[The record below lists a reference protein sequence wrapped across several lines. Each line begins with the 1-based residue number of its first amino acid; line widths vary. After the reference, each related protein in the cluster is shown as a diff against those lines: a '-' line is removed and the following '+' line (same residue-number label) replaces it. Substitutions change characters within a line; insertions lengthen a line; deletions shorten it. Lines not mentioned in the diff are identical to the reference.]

1 MTTFANKNEDI
12 LDVMMKY
19 EYKGAPHWM
28 LLSCSLITYQ
38 IINFKLQISIL
49 NLKSGARRR
58 TL

>member
-28 LLSCSLITYQ
+28 LLSCSLSLI
-38 IINFKLQISIL
+38 
-49 NLKSGARRR
+49 KS
-58 TL
+58 